1 MASLVAASRA
11 TSHGVGLT
19 DLPAE
24 LVCMIVE
31 LLGNVRDVGSLRL
44 VCRNLVPSAY
54 LWRTYHVMPTSAS
67 LKQLWTIG
75 TTLHSL
81 TSNEA
86 VRKSNPDYIQ
96 TVVFENVWPTPPDE
110 FGLSIETG
118 DESVEPEDDKVV
130 RCPEYLRYI
139 DKRHAERENPAT
151 GRLLSACMNR
161 LNYLEEMVFSP
172 DLHDSRPPPP
182 IPALPITEF
191 RYNVSL
197 YIPDDITFPQSMWD
211 FRELMWEPLRGTN
224 TSGAELFDE
233 AIDGALRNPY
243 RKKALKV
250 RINTLHRR
258 ALWSVPEA
266 GKPIPESQLLACSL
280 HITYS
285 GYNMWHPS
293 SMKLDLRALHS
304 QRLGTASHYPA
315 IEDLSFSG
323 AELGNSGALHMGYL
337 GWPEMSPNWSRVK
350 KLRLTNCCFSRQ
362 SAVFLGAQT
371 SHLQLHNGYWH
382 SDSIQQFW
390 TGSNLR
396 SIKAS
401 GVFAIEGVDKHLN
414 GVWIIAQCQSDAR
427 NIAAENWR
435 PCTQRIS
442 GPLVPF
448 VLPDEVGRYMMFGGV
463 FPFPSNK
470 MWASDWKV

>member
-1 MASLVAASRA
+1 MASPITASRG
-11 TSHGVGLT
+11 TSQGVSLT

-24 LVCMIVE
+24 LVLIIVE

-54 LWRTYHVMPTSAS
+54 LWKTYHVMPTSAS

-81 TSNEA
+81 ISDDA

-96 TVVFENVWPTPPDE
+96 VVVFENVWPIPPDE

-118 DESVEPEDDKVV
+118 DESIEPEVDKVV

-151 GRLLSACMNR
+151 GRLLSTCMNR
-161 LNYLEEMVFSP
+161 LNHLEEMIFSP
-172 DLHDSRPPPP
+172 GLHESRPPPP
-182 IPALPITEF
+182 IPALPIREF
-191 RYNVSL
+191 RYNASL
-197 YIPDDITFPQSMWD
+197 YIPDRIKFPESIWNY
-211 FRELMWEPLRGTN
+211 RELMWEPLRGIN
-224 TSGAELFDE
+224 TSGAKLFDE

-258 ALWSVPEA
+258 ALWSIPEA
-266 GKPIPESQLLACSL
+266 CRPIPESQLGRSL

-304 QRLGTASHYPA
+304 QRLGTGSHYA
-315 IEDLSFSG
+315 AVEDLSFSG

-337 GWPEMSPNWSRVK
+337 GWPNMSPDWSRVK
-350 KLRLTNCCFSRQ
+350 NLRLNNCCFSRQ
-362 SAVFLGAQT
+362 SAIFLEAQK
-371 SHLQLHNGYWH
+371 SHLELHNAYWH
-382 SDSIQQFW
+382 SNSIQGFW
-390 TGSNLR
+390 SGTNLQ
-396 SIKAS
+396 SVKVS
-401 GVFAIEGVDKHLN
+401 GVFVIEGVGNYSN
-414 GVWIIAQCQSDAR
+414 GVWILAQCQIDAQK
-427 NIAAENWR
+427 IAAENWE
-435 PCTQRIS
+435 PCTQLIP
-442 GPLVPF
+442 GPLVLF
-448 VLPDEVGRYMMFGGV
+448 VLPDDVERYVMFGGA
-463 FPFPSNK
+463 FPFPNNK
-470 MWASDWKV
+470 MWARDWKV